1 VMLDRI
7 MALPSERRRRYS
19 GATLRFVTASGSRMR
34 PDVVQS
40 FMDEFGDVV
49 YNSYN
54 ATEVGMVATASPNDL
69 RSAPDTAG
77 RPLPGVDVR
86 ILDSDH
92 HDLPAGEPGEIFVRS
107 GSHFDSYTSGL
118 SKDSFE
124 GYMASGDLGYL
135 DSEGRLF
142 VVGRTD
148 DMIVSGGEN
157 IYPLEVEKVLSDHPA
172 VAEAVV
178 LGVDDEEYGQ
188 RLAAFV
194 VPASGSDIDV
204 EDLKLHVRNILANF
218 KVPRDISIVDELPRN
233 STGKIDRRRLIGR
246 AS

>member
-1 VMLDRI
+1 MVVH
-7 MALPSERRRRYS
+7 RR
-19 GATLRFVTASGSRMR
+19 GSRQVD
-34 PDVVQS
+34 PGD
-40 FMDEFGDVV
+40 MDDEH
-49 YNSYN
+49 
-54 ATEVGMVATASPNDL
+54 AEC
-69 RSAPDTAG
+69 DTAG
-77 RPLPGVDVR
+77 RPLPGVNVR

-92 HDLPAGEPGEIFVRS
+92 HDLPVGEPGEIFVRS

-124 GYMASGDLGYL
+124 GYMASGDLGYF

-157 IYPLEVEKVLSDHPA
+157 IYPLEVERVLSDHPA

-178 LGVDDEEYGQ
+178 LGVDDEQYGQ

-194 VPASGSDIDV
+194 APVSGSDIDV
-204 EDLKLHVRNILANF
+204 EDLKLHIRNRLANF
-218 KVPRDISIVDELPRN
+218 KVPREISILDELPRN
-233 STGKIDRRRLIGR
+233 STGKIDRRQLVGG